1 MADGLEQLRIW
12 RRRIWRRRWLCLGV
26 TSATCALGWTGVGL
40 LTALQTAAAAGVLFA
55 LVLLAGVV
63 AGALAAAL
71 VAGRDPVFDSAAQL
85 QRWFGRP
92 VLGSVADLT
101 PASSRRATPHMPF
114 ALACL
119 ALIGA
124 FAGLVMARALG

>member
-1 MADGLEQLRIW
+1 
-12 RRRIWRRRWLCLGV
+12 V
-26 TSATCALGWTGVGL
+26 TCAICVVGWIGVGL
-40 LTALQTAAAAGVLFA
+40 LTARQTAAAAGVLFA

-71 VAGRDPVFDSAAQL
+71 VTARAPVFDSAAQL
-85 QRWFGRP
+85 QRAFRTP

-101 PASSRRATPHMPF
+101 PASSRRTTPHIPF